1 LVMVMPLVPAVA
13 VEVPTVQ
20 VPPSPF
26 GVAMTNP
33 LGRVSVKLKVC
44 VGLPAG
50 WLTVKVIV

>member
-1 LVMVMPLVPAVA
+1 MVMVMALVPAVA

-26 GVAMTNP
+26 GVAMTSP
-33 LGRVSVKLKVC
+33 LGKVSVKLKVW

-50 WLTVKVIV
+50 WLTVKVMV